1 MKQKNSL
8 TKQYWASTASMAE
21 AQTMQQK
28 LKQTTAQKA
37 ILNKHN

>member
-8 TKQYWASTASMAE
+8 TKQYWARTASMAE

-37 ILNKHN
+37 ILIKHN